1 MLRYARAGLY
11 RWKLALASENDRVS
25 VAIKPF
31 VHKYRGE
38 RARRPGEAHL
48 ELAQLEAFLQVA
60 HHHSFSRAA
69 EALFLTQPSVTAR
82 IQSLEREIGERLFE
96 RTGRSVTLT
105 DAGRAFIPHA
115 QRALTAVQ
123 EGTDAIEAVRHGDV
137 GSLRIGASSSIATYV
152 LPAILAHFRETRPR
166 VHIHLSTG
174 TTEPIVEEL
183 IVGEIHVAITR
194 LTQHPEVE
202 SLHLY
207 NDDLALVVSP
217 KHPFA
222 GKGRVSIA
230 EVGKE
235 PFLFFEKSSSY
246 HSLVYSMFLRVG
258 VVPESVMELDSMET
272 TKHMVQAGLGVS
284 ILPVVS
290 IESEVKEGR
299 LTRVDIR
306 DMEQPTQREVGVHVL
321 RNKALA
327 PPLRDFLR
335 LLTREYGIPNPFER
349 HRNVEDAVE

>member
-1 MLRYARAGLY
+1 M
-11 RWKLALASENDRVS
+11 
-25 VAIKPF
+25 
-31 VHKYRGE
+31 
-38 RARRPGEAHL
+38 

-60 HHHSFSRAA
+60 HHRSFSRAA

-105 DAGRAFIPHA
+105 DAGDAFIPHA

-137 GSLRIGASSSIATYV
+137 GNIRIGSSSTIGAYI
-152 LPAILAHFRETRPR
+152 LPPILRRFRDERPR
-166 VHIHLSTG
+166 VHVHLRSG
-174 TTEPIVEEL
+174 TSEDVIEDL
-183 IVGEIHVAITR
+183 ISGEVNVGICR

-202 SLHLY
+202 SLHLF

-217 KHPFA
+217 RHPFA
-222 GKGRVSIA
+222 AKGRVTLA
-230 EVGKE
+230 EAGKE
-235 PFLFFEKSSSY
+235 PFLFFERSTSY

-272 TKHMVQAGLGVS
+272 TRRMVEEGLGVS

-290 IESEVKEGR
+290 VQRELEAGLLKEVG
-299 LTRVDIR
+299 IR

-321 RNKALA
+321 RNRILP
-327 PPLRDFLR
+327 PPLVDFLKV
-335 LLTREYGIPNPFER
+335 LTAAYGITYAFEGR
-349 HRNVEDAVE
+349 RAGS

>member
-1 MLRYARAGLY
+1 
-11 RWKLALASENDRVS
+11 
-25 VAIKPF
+25 
-31 VHKYRGE
+31 
-38 RARRPGEAHL
+38 L

-60 HHHSFSRAA
+60 HHRSFSRAA

-105 DAGRAFIPHA
+105 DAGHAFMPHA

-137 GSLRIGASSSIATYV
+137 GSIRIGSSSTIGAYI
-152 LPAILAHFRETRPR
+152 LPAILRRFRDERPR
-166 VHIHLSTG
+166 VHVHLRSG
-174 TTEPIVEEL
+174 TSEEVIEDL
-183 IVGEIHVAITR
+183 VAGEVNVGICR

-202 SLHLY
+202 SLHLF

-217 KHPFA
+217 RHPFA
-222 GKGRVSIA
+222 AKGRVTVA
-230 EVGKE
+230 EAGRE
-235 PFLFFEKSSSY
+235 PFLFFERSSSY
-246 HSLVYSMFLRVG
+246 HSLVYSMFLRAG

-272 TKHMVQAGLGVS
+272 TKHMVEAGLGVS

-290 IESEVKEGR
+290 VQRELEAGQLKEVG
-299 LTRVDIR
+299 IR

-321 RNKALA
+321 RNRILA
-327 PPLRDFLR
+327 PPLIDFLKV
-335 LLTREYGIPNPFER
+335 LTSEYGITYAFEGR
-349 HRNVEDAVE
+349 RAGS

>member
-1 MLRYARAGLY
+1 M
-11 RWKLALASENDRVS
+11 
-25 VAIKPF
+25 
-31 VHKYRGE
+31 
-38 RARRPGEAHL
+38 

-60 HHHSFSRAA
+60 HHRSFSRAA

-105 DAGRAFIPHA
+105 DAGDAFIPHA

-137 GSLRIGASSSIATYV
+137 GNIRIGSSSTIGAYI
-152 LPAILAHFRETRPR
+152 LPPILRRFRDERPR
-166 VHIHLSTG
+166 VHVHLRSG
-174 TTEPIVEEL
+174 TSEDVIEDL
-183 IVGEIHVAITR
+183 IAGEVNVGICR

-202 SLHLY
+202 ALHLF

-217 KHPFA
+217 RHPFA
-222 GKGRVSIA
+222 AKGRVTVA
-230 EVGKE
+230 EAGKE
-235 PFLFFEKSSSY
+235 PFLFFERSTSY

-272 TKHMVQAGLGVS
+272 TKRMVEEGLGVS
-284 ILPVVS
+284 ILPLVS
-290 IESEVKEGR
+290 VQRELEAGQLKEVG
-299 LTRVDIR
+299 IR

-321 RNKALA
+321 RNRILP
-327 PPLRDFLR
+327 PPLVDFLKV
-335 LLTREYGIPNPFER
+335 LTAAYGITYAFEGR
-349 HRNVEDAVE
+349 RAGS